1 VFLELTIGPR
11 FLPLS
16 RNGYLGL
23 IMSHAQTKPESDRFL
38 ACGDFGLTAHAPLFH
53 WLEVGGGARVLYS
66 AWDAEPWTP
75 TELEALG
82 VELTGQVRFDLW
94 LMDHG
99 ATHVPGSGGM
109 DGGFFVELGLGL
121 QVPVVRL
128 HDEED
133 ADAIFLLRPMAG
145 MIFRFGPDLH
155 WMLGVGYA
163 AAFAHDGWDGNPGP
177 SLQGPFAITGL
188 GVNLR

>member
-1 VFLELTIGPR
+1 MFLELTVGPR
-11 FLPLS
+11 FLHLS
-16 RNGYLGL
+16 QNGYLGL
-23 IMSHAQTKPESDRFL
+23 IMSHAQTKPADAGVL
-38 ACGDFGLTAHAPLFH
+38 ACGDFGLTAHVPLLH
-53 WLEVGGGARVLYS
+53 WLEVGGGARVLYA

-75 TELEALG
+75 TEFEAVG
-82 VELTGQVRFDLW
+82 VELTGQVRLDLW
-94 LMDHG
+94 LMDHW

-109 DGGFFVELGLGL
+109 DGGVFVELGLGL
-121 QVPVVRL
+121 QVPVVLL
-128 HDEED
+128 HDEAD

-177 SLQGPFAITGL
+177 SLQGPFVVTGL